1 MEPLSPGVIFTP
13 LLLIF
18 KILYWKIG
26 DIAVL
31 YVLIMF
37 GDTKYLKALA
47 QMPYPK
53 MFCLYFIFYMH
64 ILLLHTIFDTKI
76 YSAMNLRDSR
86 NLN

>member
-1 MEPLSPGVIFTP
+1 M
-13 LLLIF
+13 
-18 KILYWKIG
+18 
-26 DIAVL
+26 L

-64 ILLLHTIFDTKI
+64 ILLVYNILFLILKYTV
-76 YSAMNLRDSR
+76 L
-86 NLN
+86 